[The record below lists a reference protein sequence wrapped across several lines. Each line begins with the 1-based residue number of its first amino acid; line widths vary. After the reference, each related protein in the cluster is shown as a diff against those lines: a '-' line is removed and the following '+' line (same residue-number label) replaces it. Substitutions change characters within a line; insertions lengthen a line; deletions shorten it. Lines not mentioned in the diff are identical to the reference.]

1 MPRYVYLNS
10 HSGCASLSPYRTL
23 WESYGLRRGS
33 ARSYPFAVEA
43 RANGQ
48 EILGSD
54 FKKVVLT

>member
-1 MPRYVYLNS
+1 MR
-10 HSGCASLSPYRTL
+10 HASLCLPKQPFWMREL
-23 WESYGLRRGS
+23 ESISHTMGELRGS

-54 FKKVVLT
+54 LKKVVLT